1 MKGKLSSVLIVG
13 IIGLVLATVA
23 GLVIAKTGIL
33 SILIIP
39 LMALAAIL
47 CYAILKSPELGWL
60 LIIFFLPFE
69 RVPSYEVAGV
79 NLKINTLIGFLT
91 LISWVLALMF
101 SPKKY
106 KVQPNFLSIPL
117 SLFVLAL
124 MISMTQAENF
134 SRAVSVLIF
143 ILFTLALSVLAV
155 NMVHSR
161 ETLRQSVIILFL
173 AGAVVGLFGLFQF
186 GGDVFGLPRS
196 LTLLKEGYTSA
207 VFGFP
212 RVQAFSMEPLY
223 FANFLLIPLSISLA
237 LFINRAEP
245 IKRGWL
251 MGLIGLLLLNFIL
264 TVSRG
269 GYLGLVGS
277 LLVLGILL
285 FRRLFNWKTIL
296 IGVVT
301 VTLVIYGVA
310 FAISQ
315 GQTRATIEFLGHVRL
330 QDLRR
335 GESVEGRLM
344 SYKKGLVAF
353 RQSPIFG
360 KGVGNYGPWSKDYPA
375 AAPKTGWPIV
385 NNQYI
390 ELLAETGVAGV
401 GTFLLVIIFL
411 FFRTFIALKYAR
423 DVFLRSVLI
432 GLFAALVGVL
442 IQYNFMSTLY
452 IIHIWV
458 LIGLLVGVQN
468 IILMQN
474 AKVKMQN
481 AFRHANVK
489 SEMS

>member
-39 LMALAAIL
+39 LMALAVIL

-124 MISMTQAENF
+124 MISLAQAENF
-134 SRAVSVLIF
+134 SRAISVLIF

-223 FANFLLIPLSISLA
+223 FANFS
-237 LFINRAEP
+237 
-245 IKRGWL
+245 
-251 MGLIGLLLLNFIL
+251 
-264 TVSRG
+264 
-269 GYLGLVGS
+269 
-277 LLVLGILL
+277 
-285 FRRLFNWKTIL
+285 
-296 IGVVT
+296 
-301 VTLVIYGVA
+301 
-310 FAISQ
+310 
-315 GQTRATIEFLGHVRL
+315 
-330 QDLRR
+330 
-335 GESVEGRLM
+335 
-344 SYKKGLVAF
+344 
-353 RQSPIFG
+353 
-360 KGVGNYGPWSKDYPA
+360 
-375 AAPKTGWPIV
+375 
-385 NNQYI
+385 
-390 ELLAETGVAGV
+390 
-401 GTFLLVIIFL
+401 
-411 FFRTFIALKYAR
+411 
-423 DVFLRSVLI
+423 
-432 GLFAALVGVL
+432 
-442 IQYNFMSTLY
+442 
-452 IIHIWV
+452 
-458 LIGLLVGVQN
+458 
-468 IILMQN
+468 
-474 AKVKMQN
+474 
-481 AFRHANVK
+481 
-489 SEMS
+489 